1 MRSVGRVPEESLP
14 AYSPPRRGGALGM
27 TASPLP
33 KIDFPLIIVQG
44 GRFMVI
50 GDRIRALREAKSLSQ
65 GDIEK
70 RSGLLRSY
78 LSRVEHGHT
87 VPSVETLEKLAH
99 AIGVPL
105 YQLFYEGDEPPEVP
119 DLPKRL
125 SAGGGQRGRSG
136 KGASP
141 LATLPPVVGRPEES
155 DRRLLLPVAPQMAK
169 RSAR

>member
-1 MRSVGRVPEESLP
+1 MRSVGRVLEESLP

-125 SAGGGQRGRSG
+125 SVGERQWGSSG
-136 KGASP
+136 KDAST
-141 LATLPPVVGRPEES
+141 LATFRRLLSRLEES
-155 DRRLLLPVAPQMAK
+155 DRRLLLQIAHKMAK
-169 RSAR
+169 R